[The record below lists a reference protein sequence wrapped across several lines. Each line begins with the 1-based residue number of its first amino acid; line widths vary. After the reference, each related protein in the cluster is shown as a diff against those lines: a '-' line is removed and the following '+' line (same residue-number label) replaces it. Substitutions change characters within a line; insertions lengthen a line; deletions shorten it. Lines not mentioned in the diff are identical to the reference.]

1 MGAVPKSYDYCVLPL
16 ASSRWRTLRLRA
28 ESRCL
33 PDALVTFFTSGEMS
47 VCMAVACS

>member
-1 MGAVPKSYDYCVLPL
+1 MGALPKSYDYCVLPL

-33 PDALVTFFTSGEMS
+33 PDALVTSGAEMS
-47 VCMAVACS
+47 VCMAVARS